1 MLRRSPQLEA
11 MPFMPTKQ
19 PLLSLFRHRVF
30 WRICLAISVI
40 AILFLA
46 TTSQD
51 YPIPSAP
58 SDKVNH
64 LIAFLELTLLVRL
77 SWPGLPLGIV
87 ALSALGFG
95 LVIELLQAPLPY
107 RDFSLWDLLADS
119 AGIALGLV
127 PWPGFHYLQPSSR
140 SVD

>member
-1 MLRRSPQLEA
+1 MA
-11 MPFMPTKQ
+11 MKQ
-19 PLLSLFRHRVF
+19 PLLTLLQTRIF
-30 WRICLAISVI
+30 WRVCLIISVI

-77 SWPGLPLGIV
+77 SWPGLQLSTV

-95 LVIELLQAPLPY
+95 MVIELLQAPLPY

-119 AGIALGLV
+119 AGIALGLAS
-127 PWPGFHYLQPSSR
+127 WPGLRHLQLPTR
-140 SVD
+140 SAD

>member
-1 MLRRSPQLEA
+1 MPLKQSPLA
-11 MPFMPTKQ
+11 
-19 PLLSLFRHRVF
+19 LFRHRFF
-30 WRICLAISVI
+30 WRICLAISVV

-46 TTSQD
+46 TTSEA

-77 SWPGLPLGIV
+77 SWPRLPLGTV
-87 ALSALGFG
+87 ALSVLAFG
-95 LVIELLQAPLPY
+95 MSIELIQAPLPY

-119 AGIALGLV
+119 VGMALGLA
-127 PWPGFHYLQPSSR
+127 PWPGLSR
-140 SVD
+140 PGRTARSAD